1 MIGESEILV
10 HVHLTEF
17 SFGRSMSGEFDIRT
31 IGQ

>member
-17 SFGRSMSGEFDIRT
+17 SFGRSMSGEFE
-31 IGQ
+31 GSV